1 MVYTIIDAF
10 SNNIIKGGAME
21 NNYFSWDKEFITGLE
36 TVDAQ
41 HFGLVEIINDLLK
54 LSLKSELVDIES
66 IDDISE
72 RLTEYVVD
80 HFKTEDALMT
90 TYGVDPRHIKLHHKL
105 HGEFVKNV
113 TYYFN
118 DKEALKVPD
127 KLGEVSEFLV
137 RWLAYHILNT
147 DKSMV
152 RQIELIEKE
161 GLSGSDAYDQESH
174 MVDMTTEP
182 LLKALKALFF
192 LVSEKNRELENKV
205 KERTAALEEANR
217 RLEEL
222 SMNDELTKLPNRRY
236 IMGEIE
242 RLIMQFERYNTTFS
256 LLFIDL
262 NKFKSVNDTYGH
274 DAGDQVLRWV
284 ANFMKE
290 HIRKTD
296 IPCRLGGDEFVIVC
310 PHLDGPSALKLAHK
324 LCEAIQTE
332 KRLEYWIPSFSIGV
346 AEIESSVHSASE
358 MLLKADGAMY
368 EIKKSGSCGAYLV
381 ENIEQNV

>member
-1 MVYTIIDAF
+1 
-10 SNNIIKGGAME
+10 ME
-21 NNYFSWDKEFITGLE
+21 NNYFNWDKEFTTGLE

-41 HFGLVEIINDLLK
+41 HYGLVEIINDLLK
-54 LSLKSELVDIES
+54 LSLKSELVELDS
-66 IDDISE
+66 INNISS
-72 RLTEYVVD
+72 RLTEYVVN
-80 HFKTEDALMT
+80 HFKTEDDLMYS
-90 TYGVDPRHIKLHHKL
+90 YGVDKRHIQMHHKL

-113 TYYFN
+113 TQYFS
-118 DKEALKVPD
+118 DMEALRAPE
-127 KLGEVSEFLV
+127 KLSEVSEFLV

-152 RQIELIEKE
+152 RQIELIKKD
-161 GLSGSDAYDQESH
+161 GMSGTEAYDHESH
-174 MVDMTTEP
+174 FVDVTTEP
-182 LLKALKALFF
+182 LLKALKALFY

-222 SMNDELTKLPNRRY
+222 SMNDELTGLPNRRY

-284 ANFMKE
+284 AHFIKE
-290 HIRKTD
+290 NIRKTD

-310 PHLDGPSALKLAHK
+310 PHLDGPSALKLALK
-324 LCEAIQTE
+324 LCEAIRTMPNE

-381 ENIEQNV
+381 ENIEQND